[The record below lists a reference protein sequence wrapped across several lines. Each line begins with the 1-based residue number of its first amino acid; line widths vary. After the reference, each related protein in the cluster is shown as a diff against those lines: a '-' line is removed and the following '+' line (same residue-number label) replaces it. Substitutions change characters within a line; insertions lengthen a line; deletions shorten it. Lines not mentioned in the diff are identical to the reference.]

1 MEEKKRKSFKEFA
14 CVAGGGWRMSFV
26 SGDKKLT
33 LMLRSQVAQIR
44 GMKLTDHNQ
53 TTKTKTNNQQQRTTE
68 TFVSVKKTRKGKV
81 QRIQRSLKSEGETSE
96 LIV

>member
-1 MEEKKRKSFKEFA
+1 LKEFA
-14 CVAGGGWRMSFV
+14 CVAGGGWRMSFL

-44 GMKLTDHNQ
+44 GTKLTDHNQ
-53 TTKTKTNNQQQRTTE
+53 TTTTKTKTKTNKQQQRTTE
-68 TFVSVKKTRKGKV
+68 TFVSIKKKRKGKV